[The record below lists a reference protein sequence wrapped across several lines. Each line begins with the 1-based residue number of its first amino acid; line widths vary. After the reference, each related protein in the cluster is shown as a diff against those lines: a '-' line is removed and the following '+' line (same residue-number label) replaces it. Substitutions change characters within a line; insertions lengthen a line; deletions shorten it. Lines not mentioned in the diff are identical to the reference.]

1 MKKLRTPRFAPL
13 ALTGALLVGG
23 LGSAW
28 NLQNGASAPEA
39 SAVETTTAASHSLST
54 ARAMPAVVERR
65 ELDLPNLDNPRV
77 DHWVERFTGSLR
89 PDLEIRLE
97 RMGRYEEM
105 ISRKLAE
112 RDMPQ
117 DLVYL
122 AMMESGFSPTAFS
135 SASAS
140 GLWQFMPA
148 TGKHYG
154 LDINRA
160 VDERNDPELATDAA
174 LDYLDRLHDRFG
186 SWYLA
191 AAAYNC
197 GQGRLARIMR
207 QHTGRVKGTD
217 ADFYAIARYLPGET
231 REYVPRII
239 AAARIGHDR
248 EGFGFDDVKPQPAPV
263 YQLVEVAPATPLA
276 EIARAHGTTVA
287 TIRDLNPQLKIDRVR
302 NDERARVRVPAGT
315 RT

>member
-1 MKKLRTPRFAPL
+1 VKKTRTPRFAPL

-23 LGSAW
+23 LGTAW
-28 NLQNGASAPEA
+28 NLQDGASATP
-39 SAVETTTAASHSLST
+39 AVETTTTVSHNLETAQPVPAAL
-54 ARAMPAVVERR
+54 AAR
-65 ELDLPNLDNPRV
+65 ELDLPNLDNARV
-77 DHWVERFTGSLR
+77 DHWVNRFSGELR

-105 ISRKLAE
+105 ISKKLAE

-122 AMMESGFSPTAFS
+122 AMMESGFSPKAFS

-154 LDINRA
+154 LEINRA

-207 QHTGRVKGTD
+207 QHTGSVKGTD
-217 ADFYAIARYLPGET
+217 ADFYTIARYLPGET

-239 AAARIGHDR
+239 AAARIGNDA
-248 EGFGFDDVKPQPAPV
+248 EAFGFAEVERHAAPV

-287 TIRDLNPQLKIDRVR
+287 AIRDLKPQLKINRVR
-302 NDERARVRVPAGT
+302 NDQRTTVRVPAAT
-315 RT
+315 RA